1 MPVKFLLGLS
11 ICLLGGCVC
20 PPVSVGGV
28 VQLPCCKAA
37 GEQQAVNLST
47 GTAPWQVRVP
57 TSPSSQAAVAAA
69 DPAWAPVN
77 GADWIGPPG
86 GGGLWDAQ
94 GDYTYEVRFEVPRC
108 PVGRDITVNGSFAA
122 DNRAAIYVGPSST
135 PVAVSQGT
143 FDYGFLPGSITPFTA
158 TFPAA
163 GAGTYVLKAVVNNG
177 DGVTGLAVQ
186 ATVTSRC
193 RAAS

>member
-1 MPVKFLLGLS
+1 MSTKFLLGLS
-11 ICLLGGCVC
+11 ISLLAGCVC

-28 VQLPCCKAA
+28 VQLPCCKSN

-47 GTAPWQVRVP
+47 GTAPWQVTVP
-57 TSPSSQAAVAAA
+57 TSPSSQAAVPAA
-69 DPAWAPVN
+69 DPAWAPVS

-86 GGGLWDAQ
+86 GWDAQ
-94 GDYTYEVRFEVPRC
+94 GDYTYEVRFEVPHC
-108 PVGRDITVNGSFAA
+108 PIGRDITVNGSFAA

-143 FDYGFLPGSITPFTA
+143 YDYGFLPGSITPFSA

-163 GAGTYVLKAVVNNG
+163 GAGTYVLKAEVSNA

-193 RAAS
+193 RVAT